1 MNLNQYVLD
10 GTDLDSFVKKYRES
24 LKDTYDTTAQNL
36 DATKNRAET
45 VIMGSSNRA
54 GTMYSNFPQR
64 SKLQYQADT
73 YLPAKASAFS
83 TYSTGLDTL
92 RSNNAELI
100 NNIKDLQ
107 ESIADINKY
116 GVSTTTTDDDDEDD

>member
-10 GTDLDSFVKKYRES
+10 GTDLDSFVKNYRDS
-24 LKDTYDTTAQNL
+24 LKNTYDTTAQNL

-45 VIMGSSNRA
+45 SIMAGANRA
-54 GTMYSNFPQR
+54 GTMYSNLPQR

-73 YLPAKASAFS
+73 YLPARASAFS

-100 NNIKDLQ
+100 NNIKTLQ
-107 ESIADINKY
+107 EKIADLNKY
-116 GVSTTTTDDDDEDD
+116 GISTTTTSS